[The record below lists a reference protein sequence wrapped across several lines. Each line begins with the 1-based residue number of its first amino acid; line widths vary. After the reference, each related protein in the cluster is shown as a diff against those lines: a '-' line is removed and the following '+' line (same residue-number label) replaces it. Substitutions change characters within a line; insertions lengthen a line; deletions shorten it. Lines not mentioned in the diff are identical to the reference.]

1 MPFTAKSLL
10 PEFLNRVA
18 RLRRSGTKP
27 EFADLDWG
35 ACALPSENARFESF
49 DYSKG
54 GKWRMVSL
62 GRGWGASLSEGVHG
76 AGQGAREPGRVLG
89 EFDAPRAH
97 GLGIW
102 SSGMIL
108 A

>member
-54 GKWRMVSL
+54 GKWRMVRL
-62 GRGWGASLSEGVHG
+62 GSEPERGGAWGGPGGPG
-76 AGQGAREPGRVLG
+76 AGPGVRRV
-89 EFDAPRAH
+89 
-97 GLGIW
+97 
-102 SSGMIL
+102 
-108 A
+108 